1 MTAVEM
7 ITREMDQTEVL
18 APRLAVK
25 SILVATDGSDTA
37 LAAFNAAKLI
47 CGKTSADVHVISVVE
62 PLHLM
67 LPAPD
72 GMLLPPDFDKP
83 RTDAQRV
90 VVAEQMRPLDPENE
104 WTLDV
109 KVGRVSEEI
118 ARFAREQNVD
128 LIIVGTNKHGVWG
141 RIMGEDTAAEVVRLS
156 DTPLLVATAMK
167 RLPHRVIVGMDLN
180 PDGMQ
185 CAPKVLNMLV
195 ESPSISCVHV
205 QPTSQWMGIDWAEL
219 DTEYELAMKE
229 RFSCFE
235 KEMRAFDLR
244 PELVVLHGEPAR
256 ELADFAEFSKAELI
270 VVGVKR
276 RVGRARAIGGR
287 LAGRVIRQAE
297 CSVLVIPNIV
307 PKETRPTVVP
317 DVTDVV
323 RDSRLWSAT
332 LRDFTARNSGR
343 VVTLEVDDPDIGAL
357 VEAYNYPL
365 LGVDF
370 DHRDQSVT
378 ITLGDTHG
386 LDRHLTRTISKP
398 QSVSVL
404 SVNGRDTALSI
415 AHSGGQTLL
424 TL

>member
-7 ITREMDQTEVL
+7 ITREMDETEVL
-18 APRLAVK
+18 APRLGVK
-25 SILVATDGSDTA
+25 SILVATDGSETA
-37 LAAFNAAKLI
+37 LSAFNAAKLI
-47 CGKTSADVHVISVVE
+47 CGRTSADVHVISVVE
-62 PLHLM
+62 PMNIL
-67 LPAPD
+67 LPTPE

-83 RTDAQRV
+83 REDAQRV
-90 VVAEQMRPLDPENE
+90 LVSQQMKQFDPENE

-109 KVGRVSEEI
+109 KLGRASEVI
-118 ARFAREQNVD
+118 ARFARDEKAD
-128 LIIVGTNKHGVWG
+128 LIIVGSSKHGVWG
-141 RIMGEDTAAEVVRLS
+141 RIMGEDTATEIARLS
-156 DTPLLVATAMK
+156 DTPLLVAAPMK
-167 RLPHRVIVGMDLN
+167 RLPHRVIIGMDLN

-185 CAPKVLNMLV
+185 CAPKVLNLLV
-195 ESPSISCVHV
+195 ENPSISCVHV
-205 QPTSQWMGIDWAEL
+205 KPRSEWMGIDWAEL
-219 DTEYELAMKE
+219 DTEYELAMKD

-244 PELVVLHGEPAR
+244 PELVVLHGDSAR
-256 ELADFAEFSKAELI
+256 EVTDFADYSKAELI

-276 RVGRARAIGGR
+276 RVGRSRAVGGR
-287 LAGRVIRQAE
+287 IAGRVIRQAA

-307 PKETRPTVVP
+307 PRDARPAVLP

-332 LRDFTARNSGR
+332 LRDFTARNAGR
-343 VVTLEVDDPDIGAL
+343 IVTLEVDDPELGAL
-357 VEAYNYPL
+357 VEASNYPL

-378 ITLGDTHG
+378 ITLGDTQG

-398 QSVSVL
+398 QGVSVL
-404 SVNGRDTALSI
+404 SVSGRDTALSI
-415 AHSGGQTLL
+415 AHGGGQTLL